1 LQFGRGCG
9 IPRPVTR
16 AAPTPTLTDATLYAG
31 DPYPTYAWLR
41 ANAPVY
47 WDAASK
53 LWVCS
58 RYDDVV
64 RVSKDPVTFS
74 SAQGVLMDS
83 DTQVSL
89 VTTDAP
95 RHTRLRKLVSRGFT
109 PRMVANYGE
118 RIRAILAE
126 LLDRMAPRGH
136 GDLVEDVSVPLPL
149 YVIAEMLGIR
159 REDFA
164 RFHEWSDAMIGSAG
178 HFHDPAVMERAVG
191 AYAEYG
197 RYLYDV
203 FEDRRAHPRDD
214 LVSILVAAQ
223 QEGVLEPDE
232 EAMENDEIIMF
243 MTLLLIAGNETTRN
257 AISGGMLALMENPEQ
272 RELLRGRPELLD
284 SAVEEVLRW
293 VSPIIGFRRTAT
305 RDTEIRGQAVRE
317 GERVLL
323 LYQSANRD
331 EDVYPTGERFDV
343 TRDPNPHVAFGIGA
357 HFCLGA
363 NLARLELKLTLQ
375 ALLERLPD
383 MRLAPG
389 SAAVRQASTL
399 VRGIASLPVVFTPS

>member
-1 LQFGRGCG
+1 M
-9 IPRPVTR
+9 TR
-16 AAPTPTLTDATLYAG
+16 VAPAPTLTDAALYAG

-47 WDAASK
+47 WDAASN

-64 RVSKDPVTFS
+64 RISKDPATFS
-74 SAQGVLMDS
+74 SAGGVLMDS
-83 DTQVSL
+83 DQQVSL

-109 PRMVANYGE
+109 PRMVAQYGQ
-118 RIRAILAE
+118 RIREIVAE
-126 LLDRMAPRGH
+126 LLDRMAPRGTADLV
-136 GDLVEDVSVPLPL
+136 GDLAVPLPL
-149 YVIAEMLGIR
+149 YIIADMLGIR

-164 RFHEWSDAMIGSAG
+164 RFHAWSEAMIGSAG
-178 HFHDPAVMERAVG
+178 HFHDPVVLERAAN
-191 AYAEYG
+191 AYIEYG
-197 RYLYDV
+197 TYLSEV
-203 FEDRRAHPRDD
+203 FEDRRKHPRDD
-214 LVSILVAAQ
+214 LVSILVGAQ
-223 QEGVLEPDE
+223 QEGVLAPDE

-257 AISGGMLALMENPEQ
+257 AISGGMLALMEHPEQ
-272 RELLRGRPELLD
+272 RALLERRPELID
-284 SAVEEVLRW
+284 AAVEEVLRW
-293 VSPIIGFRRTAT
+293 VSPIIGFRRTVV
-305 RDTEIRGQAVRE
+305 RDTEVRGQTIRA
-317 GERVLL
+317 GERVLM

-331 EDVYPTGERFDV
+331 EAVYPTGDRFEV

-363 NLARLELKLTLQ
+363 NLARLELKLTFQ

-383 MRLAPG
+383 MQVAPG
-389 SAAVRQASTL
+389 AAPVRQASTL
-399 VRGIASLPVVFTPS
+399 VRGIASLPVVFTAR

>member
-1 LQFGRGCG
+1 M
-9 IPRPVTR
+9 TR
-16 AAPTPTLTDATLYAG
+16 VASAPTLTDAALYAG

-47 WDAASK
+47 WDAVSS

-64 RVSKDPVTFS
+64 RISKDPVTFS
-74 SAQGVLMDS
+74 SAGGVLMDS
-83 DTQVSL
+83 DQQVSL

-109 PRMVANYGE
+109 PRMVAQYGE
-118 RIRAILAE
+118 RIREIVAE
-126 LLDRMAPRGH
+126 LLDRMAPRGAADLV
-136 GDLVEDVSVPLPL
+136 GDLAVPLPL
-149 YVIAEMLGIR
+149 YIIADMLGIR

-164 RFHEWSDAMIGSAG
+164 RFHAWSEAMIGSAG
-178 HFHDPAVMERAVG
+178 HFHDPVVLERAAN
-191 AYAEYG
+191 AYIEYG
-197 RYLYDV
+197 TYLAEV
-203 FEDRRAHPRDD
+203 FEDRRQHPRDD
-214 LVSILVAAQ
+214 LVSILVGAQ
-223 QEGVLEPDE
+223 QEGVLAPDE

-257 AISGGMLALMENPEQ
+257 AISGGMLALMEHPEQ
-272 RELLRGRPELLD
+272 REALRRRPELID
-284 SAVEEVLRW
+284 AAVEEVLRW

-305 RDTEIRGQAVRE
+305 RDTEVRGQAIRA
-317 GERVLL
+317 GERVLM

-331 EDVYPTGERFDV
+331 EAVYPTGDRFDV
-343 TRDPNPHVAFGIGA
+343 ARDPNPHVAFGIGA

-363 NLARLELKLTLQ
+363 NLARLELKITLQ

-383 MRLAPG
+383 MRVAPG
-389 SAAVRQASTL
+389 TTPVRQASTL
-399 VRGIASLPVVFTPS
+399 VRGIASLPVVFTPR

>member
-1 LQFGRGCG
+1 M
-9 IPRPVTR
+9 TR
-16 AAPTPTLTDATLYAG
+16 VAPAPTLTDAALYAG

-47 WDAASK
+47 WDAASN

-64 RVSKDPVTFS
+64 RISKDPVTFS
-74 SAQGVLMDS
+74 SAGGVLMDS
-83 DTQVSL
+83 DQQVSL

-109 PRMVANYGE
+109 PRMVAQYGQ
-118 RIRAILAE
+118 RIRAIVGE
-126 LLDRMAPRGH
+126 LLDRMAPRGAA
-136 GDLVEDVSVPLPL
+136 DLVEDLAVPLPL
-149 YVIAEMLGIR
+149 YIIADMLGIR
-159 REDFA
+159 GEDFQ

-178 HFHDPAVMERAVG
+178 HFHDPVVLERAAN
-191 AYAEYG
+191 AYIEYG
-197 RYLYDV
+197 TYLSEV
-203 FEDRRAHPRDD
+203 FEDRRKHPRDD
-214 LVSILVAAQ
+214 LVSILVGAQ
-223 QEGVLEPDE
+223 QEGVLAPDE

-257 AISGGMLALMENPEQ
+257 AISGGMLALMEHPEQ
-272 RELLRGRPELLD
+272 REALRRRPELID
-284 SAVEEVLRW
+284 AAVEEVLRW

-305 RDTEIRGQAVRE
+305 CDTSVRGQAIQA
-317 GERVLL
+317 GERVLM

-331 EDVYPTGERFDV
+331 EAVYPTGDRFDV

-383 MRLAPG
+383 MRVAPE
-389 SAAVRQASTL
+389 ATPVRQASTL
-399 VRGIASLPVVFTPS
+399 VRGIASLPVVFTPR